1 MTSRKTLLALCI
13 ASVSTVAMGD
23 YVGTLRPAKSSLMP
37 ALGFYSFSSPAVLGL
52 APGFNSDPGY
62 RIKLGY
68 RTSRIWSVESE
79 IFDGGRPGTMSP
91 FTSPANLASAFRS
104 TGFAVDTVATLPY
117 WNKFSVYGRFGAVRG
132 DVRPL
137 FAPYSTSL
145 LADTTRG
152 TRLRYGL
159 GMSYDFTKA
168 FGIRAEL
175 ERYSPLGHPLPT
187 DAESDLISVGVLW
200 RF

>member
-1 MTSRKTLLALCI
+1 MTSRKLLLALFV
-13 ASVSTVAMGD
+13 ASVPTAALGN
-23 YVGTLRPAKSSLMP
+23 YVGTLRPAQSSLLP
-37 ALGFYSFSSPAVLGL
+37 APGFYSFAAPAVLGL
-52 APGFNSDPGY
+52 APSFNSDPGY
-62 RIKLGY
+62 RFKLGY
-68 RTSRIWSVESE
+68 RSSRHWAIESE
-79 IFDGGRPGTMSP
+79 LFDSGRPSAMSP
-91 FTSPANLASAFRS
+91 FASPASLASAFRS
-104 TGFAVDTVATLPY
+104 TGFAVDTVATLPV
-117 WNKFSVYGRFGAVRG
+117 WNKLSLYGRFGAVRG

-137 FAPYSTSL
+137 FAPYSTAL